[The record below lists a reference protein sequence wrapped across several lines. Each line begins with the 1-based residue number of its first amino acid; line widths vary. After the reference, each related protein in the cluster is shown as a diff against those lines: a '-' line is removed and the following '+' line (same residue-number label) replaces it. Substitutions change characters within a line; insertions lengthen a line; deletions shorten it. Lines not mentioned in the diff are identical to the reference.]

1 MKLSVS
7 SGLLVLCASVPA
19 VAPAQDTLPLVYGV
33 ENTAATVP
41 APYLPTLAQL
51 PVIQPLPDPFAWA
64 DGRGRIAY
72 FSDWRYRRAE
82 IGSQIQGYEIGTK
95 PPRPDTMTASYSGGV
110 LTVNV
115 TVNGRTLTL
124 TSQVILPAGSGP
136 FPAVIGMN
144 SPTGSIP
151 STVFSSRNIAQIT
164 FSHDQVT
171 TYNNPQNTDPYYQL
185 YGPALNIDNTG
196 QYSAWAWGVSRLIDG
211 LELTQSS
218 LPIDLRHIAVTGC
231 SYAGKMA
238 LFAGAFDERIAL
250 TIAQESGGGG
260 ATSWRYSQTEPSG
273 TVETIGATSH
283 QWFSENMFQF
293 SGGNVSKLPE
303 DHHELCAMCA
313 PRALYVTGN
322 PDYTWLSNP
331 SCYVNS
337 MAVAQIYSE
346 LGVPDRF
353 GFSIVGGH
361 LHCQVPDSQIPEIGA
376 FVDKFLL
383 GIDTVATSFGDTP
396 YDTDLSPWV
405 TWTAPGLSNGAS
417 AIEWTA
423 LRFPANLQT
432 GLDTSVTMRWTRVP
446 DAAKYIFQLTS
457 DPTFTSID
465 RSDSTTGDTIK
476 SITGLARDVR
486 YYWRVKLVSAAAV
499 GLWSNIWSFITV
511 SSPGK
516 PHLLNAIPVQDETGF
531 MTYTW
536 NGVPYADQYAVQ
548 ECTDQT
554 FTRLFRSGSTPDT
567 SITFSGHSDGQPYY
581 WRVQAVNLAGSGLW
595 SDVSEFTFSA
605 TGIKQESGVPAESS
619 ISQNYPNPFNP
630 TTRIEFAL
638 AHTGRTRV
646 VIYDLLG
653 REVETLVDR
662 ELNVGYYEMSVDA
675 ANLPSGVY
683 FYRIESPN
691 FVQTKKM
698 VVMR

>member
-218 LPIDLRHIAVTGC
+218 LPIDLRHLAVTGC

-273 TVETIGATSH
+273 T
-283 QWFSENMFQF
+283 
-293 SGGNVSKLPE
+293 
-303 DHHELCAMCA
+303 
-313 PRALYVTGN
+313 
-322 PDYTWLSNP
+322 
-331 SCYVNS
+331 
-337 MAVAQIYSE
+337 
-346 LGVPDRF
+346 
-353 GFSIVGGH
+353 
-361 LHCQVPDSQIPEIGA
+361 
-376 FVDKFLL
+376 
-383 GIDTVATSFGDTP
+383 
-396 YDTDLSPWV
+396 
-405 TWTAPGLSNGAS
+405 
-417 AIEWTA
+417 
-423 LRFPANLQT
+423 
-432 GLDTSVTMRWTRVP
+432 
-446 DAAKYIFQLTS
+446 
-457 DPTFTSID
+457 
-465 RSDSTTGDTIK
+465 
-476 SITGLARDVR
+476 
-486 YYWRVKLVSAAAV
+486 
-499 GLWSNIWSFITV
+499 
-511 SSPGK
+511 
-516 PHLLNAIPVQDETGF
+516 
-531 MTYTW
+531 
-536 NGVPYADQYAVQ
+536 
-548 ECTDQT
+548 
-554 FTRLFRSGSTPDT
+554 
-567 SITFSGHSDGQPYY
+567 
-581 WRVQAVNLAGSGLW
+581 
-595 SDVSEFTFSA
+595 
-605 TGIKQESGVPAESS
+605 
-619 ISQNYPNPFNP
+619 
-630 TTRIEFAL
+630 
-638 AHTGRTRV
+638 
-646 VIYDLLG
+646 
-653 REVETLVDR
+653 
-662 ELNVGYYEMSVDA
+662 
-675 ANLPSGVY
+675 
-683 FYRIESPN
+683 
-691 FVQTKKM
+691 
-698 VVMR
+698 